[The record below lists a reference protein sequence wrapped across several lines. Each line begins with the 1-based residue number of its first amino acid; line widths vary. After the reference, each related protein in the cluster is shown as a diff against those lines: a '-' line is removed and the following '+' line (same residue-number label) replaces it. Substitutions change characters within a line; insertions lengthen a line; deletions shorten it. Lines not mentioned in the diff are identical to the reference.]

1 VARITAH
8 IRPGVRGYDV
18 DEDAILFLEYSGELL
33 RLNPTAAL
41 VWRGLAS
48 GLSSREIIDSL
59 AQVLKAPA
67 TNVER
72 DVTGLINSLQEAG
85 ALVLNRE

>member
-1 VARITAH
+1 MSGISAH
-8 IRPGVRGYDV
+8 IRPGVMGYDL
-18 DEDAILFLEYSGELL
+18 DDDAILFLEYSGEML

-59 AQVLKAPA
+59 VQVLKAPA
-67 TNVER
+67 MDVER
-72 DVTGLINSLQEAG
+72 DVTGLMTSLQDAG
-85 ALVLNRE
+85 VLVLTRE

>member
-1 VARITAH
+1 
-8 IRPGVRGYDV
+8 VRGYDV

-59 AQVLKAPA
+59 VQVLKAPA